1 LRNGGHELRVGIM
14 AEKRPALRIKDDPT
28 VTEVYA
34 NKIVSLTFDGHAVMI
49 TFGCGR
55 IVPEPP
61 EEEPSK
67 NEGTAVCVNCR
78 IALSPPAA
86 MELIK
91 SISNMVVALQKAQAQ
106 AQKPAADPN

>member
-1 LRNGGHELRVGIM
+1 M
-14 AEKRPALRIKDDPT
+14 AEKRPPLRIKDDPT

-55 IVPEPP
+55 IAPEHP
-61 EEEPSK
+61 EEEPSR
-67 NEGTAVCVNCR
+67 NDGAVCVNCR

-106 AQKPAADPN
+106 AQAQKAASEVN